1 MMVKWLKKTKIPV
14 LGRRGPRRPL
24 KMKRSR
30 FFPPVCNCQMSVD
43 KIWKLCVDAA
53 VLANKALGQGQ
64 SEKAYESVIADTLY
78 QQRMPVMRQVKYF
91 STVHNSIHET
101 GIVDLEV
108 DQQVI
113 VELKAGY
120 NTITDDHKIQAKR
133 YLRSAEMKYEDL
145 SLIHI

>member
-64 SEKAYESVIADTLY
+64 SEKAYESVIAD
-78 QQRMPVMRQVKYF
+78 
-91 STVHNSIHET
+91 
-101 GIVDLEV
+101 
-108 DQQVI
+108 
-113 VELKAGY
+113 
-120 NTITDDHKIQAKR
+120 
-133 YLRSAEMKYEDL
+133 L